1 MPLNCNA
8 KVCPLDR
15 AAGVAQSFGVAK
27 SEQHARN
34 ARNEVQDNSGVVMGL
49 RQDRQQAML

>member
-34 ARNEVQDNSGVVMGL
+34 EVQDNSGVVMGL